1 MSNTFNAANMVK
13 LSTDSIES
21 MKFSE
26 LENCKGIIRHA
37 ARQGKREVFIDITHS
52 IRTFICTELE
62 TLGFKVELGP
72 TVTIS
77 W

>member
-1 MSNTFNAANMVK
+1 MSNTFNAENMAK

-21 MKFSE
+21 MKFIE
-26 LENCKGIIRHA
+26 LENCKTIILDA
-37 ARQGKREVFIDITHS
+37 AKYGKREVFIDITHS

>member
-13 LSTDSIES
+13 LSTDFNET
-21 MKFSE
+21 MKITE
-26 LENCKGIIRHA
+26 LENCKTNIRYA
-37 ARQGKREVFIDITHS
+37 AMYGKREVFMNVTHS

-62 TLGFKVELGP
+62 ALGFKVELDSN
-72 TVTIS
+72 VRIS